1 MPMTTPTGKPK
12 DAPFPPKNTPSTPTG
27 SISTAWTVMPP
38 AIPEAERAL
47 AAVILRS
54 PNILD
59 DLDIGPDDFSDPA
72 VREIWA
78 AMMTLFRRG
87 EPVDSV
93 SLAILLRESGSRYGS
108 AEIAQILSYAPSGG
122 ARSLAAKIREYA
134 QRRQIMQTMATAYT
148 AAADQTVDMP
158 HVIEPLAREVD
169 GILAGRTD
177 RQTQDVQAIMGAIMR
192 DALHGIRVRPVLT
205 PFPSLDRIT
214 GGLFSDELI
223 VLAGRPGTGKTAMAG
238 NVVMAS
244 MFAGRKVG
252 MFSLEMSAAALVQR
266 MAAAAQGIDAQAF
279 RHGKYNQSDVAALKR
294 FEMVVGRLA
303 KEHGNPLRICD
314 APRIDPDMIRAEC
327 RTWKRKGGL
336 DLVVIDYL
344 QLIQPY
350 ATRKESTRERE
361 VAEIT
366 RALKQLAIEVAVP
379 ILLLAQLNR
388 AVEARKDQTPI
399 LSDLRESGS
408 IEQDADQ
415 VWFLTPWNAAQNDV
429 DMVSVRLSVA
439 KSRSS
444 ATGSVPLE
452 YHRRHLRFQEVAA

>member
-1 MPMTTPTGKPK
+1 MPMTTALHNPK
-12 DAPFPPKNTPSTPTG
+12 KGPIPPKNTGPTPN
-27 SISTAWTVMPP
+27 ISTAWATMPP
-38 AIPEAERAL
+38 TIPEAERAL
-47 AAVILRS
+47 ASTVLRS

-59 DLDIGPDDFSDPA
+59 DLDIRPDDFSDSA
-72 VREIWA
+72 TREIWA
-78 AMMTLFRRG
+78 AMTTLYRRG

-93 SLAILLRESGSRYGS
+93 SIAIELKESGSRYGS
-108 AEIAQILSYAPSGG
+108 AEIAQILEYPPSGG
-122 ARSLAAKIREYA
+122 AHSMARKVREYA
-134 QRRQIMQTMATAYT
+134 LRRQLMQTMATAYT
-148 AAADQTVDMP
+148 AAADQTEDMA
-158 HVIEPLAREVD
+158 HIIEPLAREVD
-169 GILAGRTD
+169 DILAGRSD
-177 RQTQDVQAIMGAIMR
+177 RQTQEVQAIMGAIIH
-192 DALHGIRVRPVLT
+192 DALHGIRARPVLT
-205 PFPSLDRIT
+205 PYDRLNRIT
-214 GGLFSDELI
+214 GGLFGGELV
-223 VLAGRPGTGKTAMAG
+223 VLAGRPGTGKTALAL
-238 NVVMAS
+238 NVATAS
-244 MFAGRKVG
+244 MYAGRKVG
-252 MFSLEMSAAALVQR
+252 MFSLEMPSTALVQR

-279 RHGKYNQSDVAALKR
+279 RHGEYTQSDVAALKR
-294 FEMVVGRLA
+294 FELSVKRLTA
-303 KEHGNPLRICD
+303 AHKAPLRICD

-327 RTWKRKGGL
+327 RTWRRKGGL

-350 ATRKESTRERE
+350 SARKESTRERE

-366 RALKQLAIEVAVP
+366 RALKQLAIEVEVP

-452 YHRRHLRFQEVAA
+452 YHRRHLRFQEEAA